1 MPIGSRWMPLMS
13 VHALAL
19 LELVEGGVKAK
30 VVNLDGTE
38 GAEVTPELIRQ
49 AFPNTFF
56 NFQVNL
62 W

>member
-1 MPIGSRWMPLMS
+1 MPIMS

-30 VVNLDGTE
+30 VINMDGTE
-38 GAEVTPELIRQ
+38 GSEITPELIRQ

-56 NFQVNL
+56 NFQINL